1 MCAVEYY
8 TYEDY
13 CQWKGDW
20 ELIYG
25 APLAMAP
32 SPMKS
37 HQMIASAILV
47 ELANTIDECEQCVA
61 ISEQDW
67 KICDDT
73 IVKPDVVLICN
84 EPIEGSYI
92 TKPPKIIVEVISK
105 STAKRDEKTKFELY
119 QKEKVPY
126 YIIVYPNDLRAKIYK
141 LDGKE
146 YEKVDDFTHELMD
159 FDDLECGVKINFE
172 KVFRRFRRL

>member
-1 MCAVEYY
+1 VCAIEYY
-8 TYEDY
+8 TYDDY

-25 APLAMAP
+25 IPLAMAP

-37 HQMIASAILV
+37 HQIIASSILV
-47 ELANTIDECEQCVA
+47 ALANTSEACQTCVA

-126 YIIVYPNDLRAKIYK
+126 YVIVYPNDLRAKVYK
-141 LDGKE
+141 LDGKV
-146 YEKVDDFTHELMD
+146 YEKVDDFTHEVMR
-159 FDDLECGVKINFE
+159 FDALECGASIDFE
-172 KVFRRFRRL
+172 KVFRRFRQR